1 MREIEGAG
9 RHGPFPFC
17 YNSLVGTLY
26 LVATPIGNL
35 EDVTRRALT
44 ILGQVRLIAAED
56 TRHTRKLLSHYRITT
71 PLISYHEHNKLVR
84 LDRVLVELAQ
94 GDVALVSDAGTP
106 GLSDPGYE
114 LVRAALAAGYQV
126 SPIPGPSAPIA
137 ALVASGLPTDAFVYL
152 GYLPRRAVERRRLL
166 ATLADETRTLV
177 VFDVPH
183 RLQETLRDLEA
194 ALGGERPVA
203 VCREMTKMH
212 EEILR
217 TSLGEARQHFEAVE
231 PRGEFTLVIGGA
243 SGDTAWNE
251 ARVRSAIA
259 KRLSEGLSRAEAARQ
274 VSAASGWERRRVYH
288 LAMEVE

>member
-1 MREIEGAG
+1 LREIEGAG
-9 RHGPFPFC
+9 RDGPSPFC
-17 YNSLVGTLY
+17 YNSLVGILY

-152 GYLPRRAVERRRLL
+152 GYLPRRATERRRLL
-166 ATLADETRTLV
+166 EGQVAEARTLLA
-177 VFDVPH
+177 FEVPH
-183 RLQETLRDLEA
+183 RLQATLRDLEA
-194 ALGGERPVA
+194 ILGGERPVA
-203 VCREMTKMH
+203 VCREMTKLH

-231 PRGEFTLVIGGA
+231 PRGEFTLVVGGA
-243 SGDTAWNE
+243 TGETAWNE

-274 VSAASGWERRRVYH
+274 VSSISGWERRRVYR

>member
-9 RHGPFPFC
+9 RDGPSPFC
-17 YNSLVGTLY
+17 YNSLVGILY

-56 TRHTRKLLSHYRITT
+56 TRHTRKLLSHYRIAT

-84 LDRVLVELAQ
+84 LDRVVAELAQ

-152 GYLPRRAVERRRLL
+152 GYLPRRATERRRLL
-166 ATLADETRTLV
+166 EGQVAETRTLLA
-177 VFDVPH
+177 FEVPH
-183 RLQETLRDLEA
+183 RLQATLRDLEA
-194 ALGGERPVA
+194 ILGGERPVA

-217 TSLGEARQHFEAVE
+217 TSLTTAREHFESIE
-231 PRGEFTLVIGGA
+231 PRGEFTLAVGGA
-243 SGDTAWNE
+243 TGETAWGE

-274 VSAASGWERRRVYH
+274 VSSISGWERRRVYR